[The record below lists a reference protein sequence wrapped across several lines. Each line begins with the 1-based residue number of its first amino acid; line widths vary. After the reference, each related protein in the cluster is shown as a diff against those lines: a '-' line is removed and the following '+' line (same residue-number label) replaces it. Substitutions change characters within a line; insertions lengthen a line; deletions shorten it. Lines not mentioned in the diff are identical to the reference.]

1 MSRYSYLNKKR
12 DLISNADIWPSIEL
26 SETTKSKRAELKARL
41 DKYCSFNW
49 RNTDAFAS
57 FGAFIINNNDLKFYN
72 GATYTNNYTKP
83 QFESA
88 AGTLTGVSFSTAK
101 ITFTIG
107 VYWIKESDYR
117 QLIYWLHPY
126 EIAYLS
132 FGFDT
137 HYMYLVKLASIS
149 DTSTRTVIGREDN
162 EDVYYTE
169 LKLVFDIQGEPCA
182 YNQEPFKI
190 DNSTMATTGNI
201 YTYEQK
207 VTTTDSITGT
217 DLPIPFITNFNMKKP
232 NTEETS
238 ENTFINA
245 DSMHLKYIAEYR
257 KNDNTVFD
265 SQVLFDIDL
274 SNRIWT
280 DENYLFT
287 VGETLSA
294 QAASVQNRLLNTNYQ
309 AGEPLV
315 VKETKSFRPTTDTS
329 SFTSNANYRQLIGA
343 NMQMSL
349 KYDSNTG
356 LIYILD
362 GGPEGVFRPL
372 TLQTTITSGERIV
385 NSLVTNK
392 FLIPGRFEWPNF
404 NYNNVFFRLE
414 VTFKGAGKTIDVF
427 NSGKNIAV
435 VARPRTNLI

>member
-1 MSRYSYLNKKR
+1 MSKYSYLNKKR
-12 DLISNADIWPSIEL
+12 DLISNADIWPSITL

-101 ITFTIG
+101 IAFTIG

-149 DTSTRTVIGREDN
+149 DTSTRTVIGREDD

-190 DNSTMATTGNI
+190 ENIEENGITGPQNGK
-201 YTYEQK
+201 YVYEQK
-207 VTTTDSITGT
+207 LVTTDSVIGT
-217 DLPIPFITNFNMKKP
+217 DLSIPFITNFNMNKP
-232 NTEETS
+232 ST
-238 ENTFINA
+238 TFINA

-257 KNDNTVFD
+257 VNNAIFD

-287 VGETLSA
+287 VGTTLSA

-309 AGEPLV
+309 AGDPLV
-315 VKETKSFRPTTDTS
+315 VKETGGFRPTTDTS
-329 SFTSNANYRQLIGA
+329 SFTSNDKYRQLIGA

-404 NYNNVFFRLE
+404 NYDNVVFKLE
-414 VTFKGAGKTIDVF
+414 VTFVGASPVDVF
-427 NSGKNIAV
+427 NNGENIIII
-435 VARPRTNLI
+435 ARPRTNLI